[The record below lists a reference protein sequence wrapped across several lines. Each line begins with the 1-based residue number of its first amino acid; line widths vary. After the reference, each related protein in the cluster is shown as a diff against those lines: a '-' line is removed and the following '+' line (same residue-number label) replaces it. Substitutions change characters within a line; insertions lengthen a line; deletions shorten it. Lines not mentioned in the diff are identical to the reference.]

1 MNFWRKIIWKVDFLT
16 EILTVNVEFW
26 RKNEIKSWFLEG
38 KFGRKFWILSFDG
51 KLCEK
56 LIFLQDFDRK
66 YWILT
71 EKWNEK
77 LLFDG
82 IFDRKYWILTFKWN
96 EKLIYWQIWVW
107 SVSFKKRNFRQ
118 FSSQIQLE
126 KLISILRQKSFNPG
140 LLLTFVLW
148 HRSFDFINELRN
160 WLSALPD
167 YVSSFSPFAK

>member
-1 MNFWRKIIWKVDFLT
+1 MNFDGKMKLRVDFLKGS
-16 EILTVNVEFW
+16 LAVNFEFW
-26 RKNEIKSWFLEG
+26 VLTESYVKSWF
-38 KFGRKFWILSFDG
+38 
-51 KLCEK
+51 
-56 LIFLQDFDRK
+56 FLQDFDRK

-96 EKLIYWQIWVW
+96 EKLIYWRIWVW
-107 SVSFKKRNFRQ
+107 SVSFKKRIFRQ

-167 YVSSFSPFAK
+167 YVSSFSPFAKIVPILIYWLYRFKE

>member
-1 MNFWRKIIWKVDFLT
+1 MNFDGKMKLRVDFLKGS
-16 EILTVNVEFW
+16 LAVNFEFW
-26 RKNEIKSWFLEG
+26 VLTESYVKSWF
-38 KFGRKFWILSFDG
+38 
-51 KLCEK
+51 
-56 LIFLQDFDRK
+56 FLQDFDRK

-96 EKLIYWQIWVW
+96 EKLIYWRIWVW
-107 SVSFKKRNFRQ
+107 SVSFKKRIFRQ
-118 FSSQIQLE
+118 FSSQIKLE

-148 HRSFDFINELRN
+148 HRSRVLT
-160 WLSALPD
+160 WTVLPLPPKLMVEMAID
-167 YVSSFSPFAK
+167 RFF

>member
-1 MNFWRKIIWKVDFLT
+1 MNFWRKIKWKVDFLT
-16 EILTVNVEFW
+16 GILTVNVEFW

-56 LIFLQDFDRK
+56 FFYK
-66 YWILT
+66 ILT
-71 EKWNEK
+71 VNIEFWLKNEMK
-77 LLFDG
+77 SCFLTGFLN
-82 IFDRKYWILTFKWN
+82 RKYWILTFKWN
-96 EKLIYWQIWVW
+96 EKLIYWRIWVW
-107 SVSFKKRNFRQ
+107 SVSFKKRIFRQ

>member
-1 MNFWRKIIWKVDFLT
+1 MNFEFWRKVMWKVDF
-16 EILTVNVEFW
+16 
-26 RKNEIKSWFLEG
+26 
-38 KFGRKFWILSFDG
+38 
-51 KLCEK
+51 
-56 LIFLQDFDRK
+56 FLQDFDRK

-96 EKLIYWQIWVW
+96 EKLIYWRIWVW
-107 SVSFKKRNFRQ
+107 SVSFKKRIFRQ

>member
-1 MNFWRKIIWKVDFLT
+1 MLNFDGKMKLRVDFLKGS
-16 EILTVNVEFW
+16 LAVNFEFW
-26 RKNEIKSWFLEG
+26 VLTESYVKS
-38 KFGRKFWILSFDG
+38 
-51 KLCEK
+51 
-56 LIFLQDFDRK
+56 FLQDFDRK

-96 EKLIYWQIWVW
+96 EKLIYWRIWVW
-107 SVSFKKRNFRQ
+107 SVSFKKRIFRQ
-118 FSSQIQLE
+118 FSSQIKLE

>member
-1 MNFWRKIIWKVDFLT
+1 MNF
-16 EILTVNVEFW
+16 EFW
-26 RKNEIKSWFLEG
+26 RKVMWKV
-38 KFGRKFWILSFDG
+38 
-51 KLCEK
+51 
-56 LIFLQDFDRK
+56 DFDRK

-96 EKLIYWQIWVW
+96 EKLIYWRIWVW
-107 SVSFKKRNFRQ
+107 SVSFKKRIFRQ

-148 HRSFDFINELRN
+148 HRSFDFIINELRN

>member
-1 MNFWRKIIWKVDFLT
+1 MLNFDGKMKLRVDFLKGS
-16 EILTVNVEFW
+16 LAVNFEFW
-26 RKNEIKSWFLEG
+26 VLTESYVKSWF
-38 KFGRKFWILSFDG
+38 
-51 KLCEK
+51 
-56 LIFLQDFDRK
+56 FLQDFDRK

-96 EKLIYWQIWVW
+96 EKLIYWRIWVW
-107 SVSFKKRNFRQ
+107 SVSFKKRIFRQ

>member
-1 MNFWRKIIWKVDFLT
+1 MNFDGKMKLRVDFLKGSLAVNFEFWVLT
-16 EILTVNVEFW
+16 ESYVKSWFFFYKILTVNIEFW
-26 RKNEIKSWFLEG
+26 LKNEMKSCFLTG
-38 KFGRKFWILSFDG
+38 
-51 KLCEK
+51 
-56 LIFLQDFDRK
+56 FL
-66 YWILT
+66 
-71 EKWNEK
+71 N
-77 LLFDG
+77 
-82 IFDRKYWILTFKWN
+82 RKYWILTFKWN
-96 EKLIYWQIWVW
+96 EKLIYWRIWVW
-107 SVSFKKRNFRQ
+107 SVSFKKRIFRQ